1 MSGDSSKPAVA
12 VAKRRKLSNQVRVVG
27 FVLLVMLLAIIGA
40 QLVVGV
46 FITIFPHTIGW
57 DTSNSALWYSTPLAN
72 FVAILL
78 SEALAVWTIYYI
90 VRLQKFNFYEFV
102 GLKKFRWW
110 YPFLALAGM
119 GIYMVLFIALY
130 AVVQGILPTETS
142 GQALGFDT
150 NVGGIALW
158 LAGIGLIVLPP
169 LAEEI
174 VFRGFIYGTLRKA
187 KIPVVGSVLITSAI
201 FGLLHIFTGASGLLW
216 SALVDTFT
224 LSVVLCVLRE
234 QTGSIWTGIFVH
246 AMKNGFVFLNLF
258 IIHAH

>member
-1 MSGDSSKPAVA
+1 MSGDSSKPALT
-12 VAKRRKLSNQVRVVG
+12 KRQVLSSQVRIVG
-27 FVLLVMLLAIIGA
+27 FVFLVMLMSIVGV

-46 FITIFPHTIGW
+46 FMSLFPHAIGW
-57 DTSNSALWYSTPLAN
+57 DTSNSVLWYSTPLAN
-72 FVAILL
+72 FAAIAL
-78 SEALAVWTIYYI
+78 SEGLAVWTIYYV
-90 VRLQKFNFYEFV
+90 VRLQKFSFYEFV

-110 YPFLALAGM
+110 YPFLAFAGM
-119 GIYMVLFIALY
+119 GTYMVLFIALY
-130 AVVQGILPTETS
+130 SVMQRVLPTETS

-150 NVGGIALW
+150 NVGGITLW

-187 KIPVVGSVLITSAI
+187 KIPVAGSVLLTSLI
-201 FGLLHIFTGASGLLW
+201 FGTLHIFTGSSGLLW

-246 AMKNGFVFLNLF
+246 AMKNGFVFVNLF
-258 IIHAH
+258 ILHAH